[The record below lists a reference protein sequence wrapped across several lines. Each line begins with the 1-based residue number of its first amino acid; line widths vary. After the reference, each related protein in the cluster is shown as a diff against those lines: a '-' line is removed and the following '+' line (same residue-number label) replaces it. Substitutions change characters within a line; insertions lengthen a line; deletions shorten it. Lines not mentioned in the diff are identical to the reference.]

1 MNKKYICL
9 NEIVSVHNDQNESK
23 VVTYQDNIEE
33 ILVSENVIETIEK
46 KIDNINEERAECNKI
61 LNKPRW
67 IRFVSNLLPGLLGIV
82 LPLTT
87 IGVAK
92 YLYGPYSN
100 TFLTIEGAATLVMV
114 FTFIP
119 TLTLTIS
126 KFLESKNILKK
137 KSALNFQEE
146 MLKEELEK
154 EKNNLENL
162 KKIQDTKNMIKV
174 KTAKV
179 NDKEAIYNLNELSN
193 MYYTWGYSLAKENKE
208 YFE

>member
-9 NEIVSVHNDQNESK
+9 NEIVSVHNDQN
-23 VVTYQDNIEE
+23 NIEE
-33 ILVSENVIETIEK
+33 ILVSENVIEAIEK

-100 TFLTIEGAATLVMV
+100 TFLTIEGAGTLVMV

-119 TLTLTIS
+119 TFTLTIS
-126 KFLESKNILKK
+126 KFLES
-137 KSALNFQEE
+137 
-146 MLKEELEK
+146 
-154 EKNNLENL
+154 
-162 KKIQDTKNMIKV
+162 
-174 KTAKV
+174 
-179 NDKEAIYNLNELSN
+179 
-193 MYYTWGYSLAKENKE
+193 
-208 YFE
+208 